1 MPSTAYARKAE
12 DSATWQAG
20 SHRRQTVDAL
30 VNALHRLAADG
41 YEDFATPNP
50 AKLPLGKLRSHRRQ
64 TVDALL
70 NAFHRLAADGYEN
83 FATSNRPNCQAALS
97 N

>member
-41 YEDFATPNP
+41 YETSRRQIGQTQA
-50 AKLPLGKLRSHRRQ
+50 GSHRRQ
-64 TVDALL
+64 TVDALV
-70 NAFHRLAADGYEN
+70 NAFHRSTAWQRM
-83 FATSNRPNCQAALS
+83 ATKTSRRQTG
-97 N
+97 